1 MADAD
6 KEKLLAEYLGPFK
19 VLPLLSRVV
28 PSVKTGPPKR
38 LIVFPAPGW

>member
-6 KEKLLAEYLGPFK
+6 KDKALAEFLDPFK
-19 VLPLLSRVV
+19 VSYLLSRVV

-38 LIVFPAPGW
+38 LIIFPAPGW